1 MKRKVS
7 DAQFKNQVIFT
18 IKGMQANI
26 RKINKMFPN
35 TFKTYGFGRN
45 DPIIYLNYLI
55 AQIKSYN
62 GLITRKPK

>member
-26 RKINKMFPN
+26 RKINKMFPYN
-35 TFKTYGFGRN
+35 FKIYNLGCK
-45 DPIIYLNYLI
+45 DPILNLNYLI
-55 AQIKSYN
+55 ARIKFYKGS
-62 GLITRKPK
+62 ITRKPK